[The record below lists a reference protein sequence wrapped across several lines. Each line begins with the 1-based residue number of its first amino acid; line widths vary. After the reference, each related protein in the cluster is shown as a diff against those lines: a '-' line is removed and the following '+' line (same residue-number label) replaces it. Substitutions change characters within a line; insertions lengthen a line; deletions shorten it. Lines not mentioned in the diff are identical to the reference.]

1 MGLEERPQASTSSS
15 SSAKLPPGIVL
26 GPDGKPCKVCT
37 GFKAWT
43 GNMGKKKQTSSNS
56 QGSSPPPTSSAA
68 IAAAGAAAA
77 TTSATSA
84 VELPQDCPADVERL
98 GRHTWTFLH
107 TTASYYPIEPTK
119 AHESSMLGL
128 LHALPKLYPCSSC
141 ADELGDYIKQHPPEQ
156 AVKQGRTALEQW
168 MCQVHNDVNQ
178 RLGKQDFNC
187 DNVAQRWRDG
197 WSDGHCD

>member
-1 MGLEERPQASTSSS
+1 MALEEQPAQS
-15 SSAKLPPGIVL
+15 SSAQASSSKLPPGMVL

-43 GNMGKKKQTSSNS
+43 GNMGKKKKATEGGTSSK
-56 QGSSPPPTSSAA
+56 SAT
-68 IAAAGAAAA
+68 AGAATAA
-77 TTSATSA
+77 AAASSLSGGD
-84 VELPQDCPADVERL
+84 ELPQDCPADVERL

-107 TTASYYPIEPTK
+107 TTASYYPLEPTK

-128 LHALPKLYPCSSC
+128 LHSLPKLYPCSVC
-141 ADELGDYIKQHPPEQ
+141 ADELGEYIKQHPPEQ

-178 RLGKQDFNC
+178 RLGKEEFNC

-197 WSDGHCD
+197 WKDGHCD

>member
-1 MGLEERPQASTSSS
+1 MGLEEQPQASTSSAAS
-15 SSAKLPPGIVL
+15 SSTKLPPGMVL

-43 GNMGKKKQTSSNS
+43 GMNKKKTKKLD
-56 QGSSPPPTSSAA
+56 SAKEGA
-68 IAAAGAAAA
+68 ATAALAAAGLA
-77 TTSATSA
+77 TASATA
-84 VELPQDCPADVERL
+84 TDQLPEDCPADVERL

-107 TTASYYPIEPTK
+107 TTASYYPLQPTK

-128 LHALPKLYPCSSC
+128 LHALPKLYPCSTC
-141 ADELGDYIKQHPPEQ
+141 ADELGEYIKKNPPEN

-178 RLGKQDFNC
+178 RLGKDEFNC

-197 WSDGHCD
+197 WTDGHCD

>member
-1 MGLEERPQASTSSS
+1 MALEEQPQPSSS
-15 SSAKLPPGIVL
+15 SGPSSSTSKLPPGMVL

-37 GFKAWT
+37 GFKAWA
-43 GNMGKKKQTSSNS
+43 GMNKKKSKKDDSSS
-56 QGSSPPPTSSAA
+56 KSAA
-68 IAAAGAAAA
+68 AAAA
-77 TTSATSA
+77 TSAA
-84 VELPQDCPADVERL
+84 VVATASDQLPEDCPADVERL

-107 TTASYYPIEPTK
+107 TTASYYPLEPTK

-128 LHALPKLYPCSSC
+128 LHALPKLYPCSTC
-141 ADELGDYIKQHPPEQ
+141 ADELGEYIKQNPPEQ

-168 MCQVHNDVNQ
+168 MCRVHNDVNQ
-178 RLGKQDFNC
+178 RLGKDDFNC